1 MTTINNEHEQLVS
14 MVNQLM
20 NEREIL
26 YRENEYLKAKLNESI
41 LIETIQ
47 EMKKERYF
55 LLKLLSNLTINN
67 NQDEQSQYMKK
78 NMTEN
83 DTDFLQSTYYPTF
96 SSKATHYNTSLA
108 EQNSTISH
116 HGSSVANN
124 QGLARPVSISAKS
137 LYLSI
142 AL

>member
-78 NMTEN
+78 NMTE
-83 DTDFLQSTYYPTF
+83 
-96 SSKATHYNTSLA
+96 
-108 EQNSTISH
+108 
-116 HGSSVANN
+116 
-124 QGLARPVSISAKS
+124 
-137 LYLSI
+137 
-142 AL
+142 

>member
-78 NMTEN
+78 NMTE
-83 DTDFLQSTYYPTF
+83 
-96 SSKATHYNTSLA
+96 K
-108 EQNSTISH
+108 
-116 HGSSVANN
+116 
-124 QGLARPVSISAKS
+124 
-137 LYLSI
+137 
-142 AL
+142 